1 MGTHCESHHLL
12 FFLFISHSHSRCSCH
27 SPSLPIRLSQEALE
41 QLRVDRH
48 AVLADLKLA
57 ELKLLVMYQ
66 EYKLLKTYEVKDIA
80 LQLRQKKSV
89 GEKNEI
95 SGSMSEYKLKLDLK
109 AEDLQIWTEK
119 IASVSVELK
128 AAIPD
133 K

>member
-1 MGTHCESHHLL
+1 
-12 FFLFISHSHSRCSCH
+12 
-27 SPSLPIRLSQEALE
+27 
-41 QLRVDRH
+41 
-48 AVLADLKLA
+48 
-57 ELKLLVMYQ
+57 MYQ

-95 SGSMSEYKLKLDLK
+95 SGSMSEYNLKLDLK

-119 IASVSVELK
+119 IASVSVDLK

>member
-1 MGTHCESHHLL
+1 M
-12 FFLFISHSHSRCSCH
+12 
-27 SPSLPIRLSQEALE
+27 
-41 QLRVDRH
+41 
-48 AVLADLKLA
+48 
-57 ELKLLVMYQ
+57 LVMFQ

-95 SGSMSEYKLKLDLK
+95 SGSMSEFKLKLDLK

-119 IASVSVELK
+119 IASVSVDLK
-128 AAIPD
+128 TAIPD

>member
-1 MGTHCESHHLL
+1 
-12 FFLFISHSHSRCSCH
+12 
-27 SPSLPIRLSQEALE
+27 
-41 QLRVDRH
+41 
-48 AVLADLKLA
+48 
-57 ELKLLVMYQ
+57 MYQ

-119 IASVSVELK
+119 IASVSVDLK